1 MKIPQAIRWDVSPAE
16 AVQIQRE
23 SSARVVE
30 RDELGAIH
38 YVAGVDVGFEGT
50 DKHTARAAVVVLNFP
65 ALEPVDCAIAR
76 MPVTFPYIPGMLAFR
91 EAPVILKALEKL
103 TIDPDV
109 ILVDGHG
116 RAHPRRMGI
125 ACQLGLVLDFP
136 TIGCAKSILV
146 GKAAEPK
153 QAVGAW
159 TPLVDK
165 GETVGAAVRT
175 RAGVSPVYVTIGNK
189 VTLDRAI
196 KVVLQCCKGYRL
208 PETTRYAHRVAG
220 GDEISLNSGQKGCAD
235 GNRSKDSTGGQSH

>member
-1 MKIPQAIRWDVSPAE
+1 MKIPHDIRWDVTPSE
-16 AVQIQRE
+16 AAQIQRE

-30 RDELGAIH
+30 RDELGALRH
-38 YVAGVDVGFEGT
+38 VAGVDVGFEG
-50 DKHTARAAVVVLNFP
+50 KAKKQARAAVVVLSWP
-65 ALEPVDCAIAR
+65 DLVPVDCAVAR

-91 EAPVILKALEKL
+91 EAPVILQALEKL
-103 TIDPDV
+103 VVDPDV

-125 ACQLGLVLDFP
+125 ACQLGVVLDRP

-146 GKAAEPK
+146 GRADEPG

-175 RAGVSPVYVTIGNK
+175 RPGVTPVYVTIGHK
-189 VTLDRAI
+189 VTLARAI
-196 KVVLQCCKGYRL
+196 EVVVQCCKGYRL
-208 PETTRYAHRVAG
+208 PETTRYAHRLASG
-220 GDEISLNSGQKGCAD
+220 QEIALNSRRKGCAD
-235 GNRSKDSTGGQSH
+235 ANRSEDSTGGDTY

>member
-1 MKIPQAIRWDVSPAE
+1 MKIPHAVRWEVTPAE
-16 AVQIQRE
+16 AAQIQRE

-38 YVAGVDVGFEGT
+38 HVAGVDVGFEGAE
-50 DKHTARAAVVVLNFP
+50 KKTARAAVVVLSFP

-91 EAPVILKALEKL
+91 EAPVILKALEKIK
-103 TIDPDV
+103 IDPDV

-125 ACQLGLVLDFP
+125 ACQLGVVLNMP

-146 GKAAEPK
+146 GKAEEPA

-189 VTLDRAI
+189 VTLARAI

-208 PETTRYAHRVAG
+208 PETTRYAHRVAS
-220 GDEISLNSGQKGCAD
+220 GDEISLKSGQKGCAD
-235 GNRSKDSTGGQSH
+235 GNRSKSSTGGKSH